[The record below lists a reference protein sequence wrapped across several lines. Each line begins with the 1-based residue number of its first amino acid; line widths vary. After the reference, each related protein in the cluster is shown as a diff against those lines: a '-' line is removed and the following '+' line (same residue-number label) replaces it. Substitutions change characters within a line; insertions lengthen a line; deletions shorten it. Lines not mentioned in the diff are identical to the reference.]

1 MKNNELEKF
10 LKSESGEKFQYR
22 ISNFVPSFSP
32 LMRINR
38 FLAASGLGSRRSC
51 EELIRDGHVT
61 INGQICLNLATEV
74 TEKDFVKVGSRR
86 ILPEK
91 HLYILLHKPRGYLCT
106 ASDTHD
112 RRTIFDLLPGNWPR
126 LFHVGRLD
134 RDSEGLLILT
144 NDGDLALRLT
154 HPRYKM
160 EKEYEVLLDR
170 PFNAAADGPKLLR
183 GVNIEGGRA
192 RAESVRQLSPVL
204 LRIVLAQGLKRQIRL
219 MLYKLGYEVER
230 LIRIRVGP
238 LRLTDLRAGEWRAL
252 TTAEVE
258 ALSAGKETPAGAP
271 RESKAKAKGPGA
283 GQKSAAKAGG
293 ATRGTRDRPGR
304 NFGPGGKRD
313 ASPPRGAGGRSS
325 SRVRV

>member
-1 MKNNELEKF
+1 
-10 LKSESGEKFQYR
+10 
-22 ISNFVPSFSP
+22 
-32 LMRINR
+32 MRINR

-51 EELIRDGHVT
+51 EDLIRDGHVT

-112 RRTIFDLLPGNWPR
+112 RRTIFELLPGNWPR

-144 NDGDLALRLT
+144 NDGELALRLT

-170 PFNAAADGPKLLR
+170 PFNPADAPRLLR
-183 GVNIEGGRA
+183 GVSIEGGRA
-192 RAESVRQLSPVL
+192 KAESVRQLSPML

-230 LIRIRVGP
+230 LIRIRIGP
-238 LRLTDLRAGEWRAL
+238 LRLTGLRVGEWRAL
-252 TTAEVE
+252 TAAEVE
-258 ALSAGKETPAGAP
+258 ALSAERETPAGGP
-271 RESKAKAKGPGA
+271 LVSKAKAKGPGV
-283 GQKSAAKAGG
+283 GQKSAAKEGG

-304 NFGPGGKRD
+304 NFGPGGKRG
-313 ASPPRGAGGRSS
+313 ASPPRGAGDRAS